1 MDFQERFKGRTSTIS
16 KVGIESVIGG
26 NATPIKR
33 DFNPSYSE
41 YLNKHIE
48 PPQLSVQLD
57 NSPTMKR
64 KTLPNL
70 SAAPRQSNS
79 ATISFPA
86 EVHTPKG
93 HTYTPGTQIHPF
105 QINHNYPM
113 SISRTPDL
121 SPDRERGGYRYQM
134 GYPRERPNSL
144 QDVLLKNPRG
154 YSNTVTP
161 QNATFDTIPTNY
173 NPNNFYNQQTQMRV
187 SQDNKQVTRLLS
199 DANIAIIPKSN
210 KNHLHRKNFETL
222 NHQNKQRNLSGN
234 VGRDLVSPGYVQSY
248 SQSHYQETTTTPIK
262 RYHEY
267 NNANLSRSDR
277 LGSHSPVKVI
287 TPMNQ
292 YTSVGSIEDES
303 LLRGAPFL
311 DKYAINE
318 KKNSLYNGQQV
329 MFMNRLKGRVSESVD
344 LSGPYMRFDESRKQQ
359 TLRPED
365 LAALEQQMQNYSR
378 QGSYQNFAGPGNGN
392 GHYGEKNNEILIVHP
407 PRKQGTRNVSKMVK
421 AGN

>member
-16 KVGIESVIGG
+16 KVGIESVISG

-33 DFNPSYSE
+33 DFNPSYSDF
-41 YLNKHIE
+41 LNKHIE

-57 NSPTMKR
+57 SSPTMKR

-70 SAAPRQSNS
+70 GSLPHRQVNS
-79 ATISFPA
+79 ATISFPQ
-86 EVHTPKG
+86 EIHTPKG
-93 HTYTPGTQIHPF
+93 HTYSPGSQIHPF

-113 SISRTPDL
+113 ANSRTPDL

-144 QDVLLKNPRG
+144 HDIVMKNPRG
-154 YSNTVTP
+154 YSNNPNLTP
-161 QNATFDTIPTNY
+161 QNATFDVSTNY

-187 SQDNKQVTRLLS
+187 SQDKQVTRLMS

-210 KNHLHRKNFETL
+210 KNHLHRKNFESL
-222 NHQNKQRNLSGN
+222 NNQNKQRVSGN
-234 VGRDLVSPGYVQSY
+234 VGRDLVSPGYIQTY
-248 SQSHYQETTTTPIK
+248 SQSHYQESNTTPIK

-267 NNANLSRSDR
+267 NNNNPNLSRSDR
-277 LGSHSPVKVI
+277 LGGQSPVKVI

-303 LLRGAPFL
+303 MMRGGAPYM
-311 DKYAINE
+311 DKYGLNDQNN

-329 MFMNRLKGRVSESVD
+329 MFMNRLKGRVSESLD
-344 LSGPYMRFDESRKQQ
+344 LSGPYMRFDGAVKAG

-365 LAALEQQMQNYSR
+365 LAAMEQMQNYSR
-378 QGSYQNFAGPGNGN
+378 QGSYQNFGNNYG
-392 GHYGEKNNEILIVHP
+392 GGEKEMVIVHP
-407 PRKQGTRNVSKMVK
+407 PRKQGRNVTKLVK
-421 AGN
+421 ANH